1 MFSCSH
7 SEIASVVC
15 LNGECCSDIVTLE
28 HVLPIC
34 CLWPLIL
41 LMSIESECDGGQVRL
56 VDGRFWS
63 EGRVE
68 VCDKGTWGR
77 VCRDSWDDDDARVV
91 CRQLGYSDQSKFIE
105 HLSNP
110 RRAVCVSVCVSVSTY
125 SRTTGTKPA
134 HERY

>member
-1 MFSCSH
+1 MFSCSR

-15 LNGECCSDIVTLE
+15 LNGECCSDIVTLCQFA
-28 HVLPIC
+28 V
-34 CLWPLIL
+34 IL

-91 CRQLGYSDQSKFIE
+91 CRQLGYSDHSKFIE
-105 HLSNP
+105 HLLSNP
-110 RRAVCVSVCVSVSTY
+110 RRAVCVCVCIGLHLFSHY
-125 SRTTGTKPA
+125 RHQTGS
-134 HERY
+134 